1 MSVREASWNFT
12 RAAPRRARAQH
23 SIIQF

>member
-12 RAAPRRARAQH
+12 RATRRRATRAA
-23 SIIQF
+23 QF